1 MTWEDKT
8 LSNRLTVNTTAN
20 SSLKRP
26 ANNLAVINNTKHR
39 KTNKNVKIFSYWSV
53 ENAVRNVSILIKND
67 SIIFN
72 SNKIQ

>member
-1 MTWEDKT
+1 MTWENKT

-39 KTNKNVKIFSYWSV
+39 KTNKK
-53 ENAVRNVSILIKND
+53 R
-67 SIIFN
+67 
-72 SNKIQ
+72 